1 MKRKTIRI
9 ILFILGGIL
18 GLLLLYKLYLSYL
31 PELKLLVHF
40 DHHNEELLIK
50 MVRSHGIEDLAFLF
64 ILNAICVAIPGLSN
78 GIFCVLNGIL
88 YGPAF
93 GFIVNWISD
102 ILGQIILMQLLHK
115 LYDIKHMSNSKIYK
129 LLTTQKYPMVALTIG
144 YLIPFIPSATTS
156 YVNILINKNDFKK
169 QLIPIV
175 IGVSPFAYLYA
186 YGGDSILHLNTSRI
200 INATVMIVAVALIAA
215 AILFILKSV
224 KKHTKKAWFF
234 IQLFLFALKTTSS

>member
-1 MKRKTIRI
+1 MKQKIIRI

-88 YGPAF
+88 YGPVF

-102 ILGQIILMQLLHK
+102 ILGQIILMQFLHK

-144 YLIPFIPSATTS
+144 YLIPFIPSATVS

-186 YGGDSILHLNTSRI
+186 YGGDSILHLDTSRI
-200 INATVMIVAVALIAA
+200 IKAAVMIVAVALIAA
-215 AILFILKSV
+215 AILFIMKRV
-224 KKHTKKAWFF
+224 KKHTKKA
-234 IQLFLFALKTTSS
+234 

>member
-1 MKRKTIRI
+1 MKQKIIRI

-18 GLLLLYKLYLSYL
+18 GLLFLYKLYLSYL

-40 DHHNEELLIK
+40 DHHNEELLIN

-102 ILGQIILMQLLHK
+102 ILGQIILMQFLHK

-144 YLIPFIPSATTS
+144 YLIPFIPSATVS

-186 YGGDSILHLNTSRI
+186 YGGDSILHLDTSRI
-200 INATVMIVAVALIAA
+200 IKAAVMIVAVALIAA
-215 AILFILKSV
+215 AILFIMKRV
-224 KKHTKKAWFF
+224 KKHTKKA
-234 IQLFLFALKTTSS
+234 

>member
-1 MKRKTIRI
+1 MKQKIIRI

-102 ILGQIILMQLLHK
+102 ILGQIILMQFLHK

-144 YLIPFIPSATTS
+144 YLIPFIPSATVS

-186 YGGDSILHLNTSRI
+186 YGGDSILHLDTSRI
-200 INATVMIVAVALIAA
+200 IKAAVMIVAVALIAA
-215 AILFILKSV
+215 AILFIMKRV
-224 KKHTKKAWFF
+224 KKHTKKA
-234 IQLFLFALKTTSS
+234 T

>member
-1 MKRKTIRI
+1 MKQKIIRI

-50 MVRSHGIEDLAFLF
+50 MVRSHGFEDLAFLF

-102 ILGQIILMQLLHK
+102 ILGQIILMQFLHK

-144 YLIPFIPSATTS
+144 YLIPFIPSATVS
-156 YVNILINKNDFKK
+156 YVNILINKNNFKK

-200 INATVMIVAVALIAA
+200 IKAAVMIVAVALIAA
-215 AILFILKSV
+215 AILFIMKRV
-224 KKHTKKAWFF
+224 KKHTKKA
-234 IQLFLFALKTTSS
+234 

>member
-129 LLTTQKYPMVALTIG
+129 LLTTQKYSMVALTIG
-144 YLIPFIPSATTS
+144 YLIPFIPSATVS
-156 YVNILINKNDFKK
+156 YVNILINKNDFKN
-169 QLIPIV
+169 QLTPIV

-200 INATVMIVAVALIAA
+200 IEAAVMIVAVALIAA

-224 KKHTKKAWFF
+224 KKHTKKA
-234 IQLFLFALKTTSS
+234 

>member
-1 MKRKTIRI
+1 MKQKIIRI

-102 ILGQIILMQLLHK
+102 ILGQIILMQFLHI

-144 YLIPFIPSATTS
+144 YLIPFIPSATVS

-186 YGGDSILHLNTSRI
+186 YGGDSILHLDTSRI
-200 INATVMIVAVALIAA
+200 IKAAVMIVAVALIAA
-215 AILFILKSV
+215 AILFIMKRV
-224 KKHTKKAWFF
+224 KKHTKKA
-234 IQLFLFALKTTSS
+234 

>member
-1 MKRKTIRI
+1 VKQKIIRI

-102 ILGQIILMQLLHK
+102 ILGQIILMQFLHK

-144 YLIPFIPSATTS
+144 YLIPFIPSATVS

-186 YGGDSILHLNTSRI
+186 YGGDSILHLDTSRI
-200 INATVMIVAVALIAA
+200 IKAAVMIVAVALIAA
-215 AILFILKSV
+215 AILFIMKRV
-224 KKHTKKAWFF
+224 KKHTKKA
-234 IQLFLFALKTTSS
+234 

>member
-1 MKRKTIRI
+1 MKQKIIRI

-102 ILGQIILMQLLHK
+102 ILGQIILMQFLHK

-144 YLIPFIPSATTS
+144 YLIPFIPSATVS

-169 QLIPIV
+169 QLIV

-186 YGGDSILHLNTSRI
+186 YGGDSILHLDTSRI
-200 INATVMIVAVALIAA
+200 IKAAVMIVAVALIAA
-215 AILFILKSV
+215 AILFIMKRV
-224 KKHTKKAWFF
+224 KKHTKKA
-234 IQLFLFALKTTSS
+234 

>member
-1 MKRKTIRI
+1 MKQKIIRI

-102 ILGQIILMQLLHK
+102 ILGQIVLMQFLHK

-129 LLTTQKYPMVALTIG
+129 LLTTQKYPMVALTID
-144 YLIPFIPSATTS
+144 YLIPFIPSATVS

-186 YGGDSILHLNTSRI
+186 YGGDSILHLDTSRI
-200 INATVMIVAVALIAA
+200 IKAAVMIVAVALIAA
-215 AILFILKSV
+215 AILFIMKRV
-224 KKHTKKAWFF
+224 KKHTKKA
-234 IQLFLFALKTTSS
+234 

>member
-1 MKRKTIRI
+1 MKPKIIRI
-9 ILFILGGIL
+9 ILFILGGLL

-102 ILGQIILMQLLHK
+102 ILGQIVLMELLRK
-115 LYDIKHMSNSKIYK
+115 LYDIKHMTHSKIYK
-129 LLTTQKYPMVALTIG
+129 LLTSQKYPMIALTIG
-144 YLIPFIPSATTS
+144 YMIPFIPSATVS
-156 YVNILINKNDFKK
+156 YVNGMINKNNRKK
-169 QLIPIV
+169 QLLPIV
-175 IGVSPFAYLYA
+175 IGVAPVAYIYA
-186 YGGDSILHLNTSRI
+186 YGGDSILHLDSSRI
-200 INATVMIVAVALIAA
+200 IKAVIGFIVLALIAG
-215 AILFILKSV
+215 AILLVMKVLKE
-224 KKHTKKAWFF
+224 HAKKA
-234 IQLFLFALKTTSS
+234 

>member
-1 MKRKTIRI
+1 MKQKIIRI

-64 ILNAICVAIPGLSN
+64 ILNTICVAIPGLSN

-102 ILGQIILMQLLHK
+102 ILGQIILMQFLHK

-144 YLIPFIPSATTS
+144 YLIPFIPSATVS

-200 INATVMIVAVALIAA
+200 IKAAVMIVAVALIAA
-215 AILFILKSV
+215 AILFIMKRV
-224 KKHTKKAWFF
+224 KKHTKKA
-234 IQLFLFALKTTSS
+234 

>member
-129 LLTTQKYPMVALTIG
+129 LLTTQKYSMVALTIG
-144 YLIPFIPSATTS
+144 YLIPFIPSATVS

-169 QLIPIV
+169 QLTPIV

-200 INATVMIVAVALIAA
+200 IRAAVMIVAVALIAA

-224 KKHTKKAWFF
+224 KKHTKKA
-234 IQLFLFALKTTSS
+234 

>member
-1 MKRKTIRI
+1 MKQKIIRI

-102 ILGQIILMQLLHK
+102 ILGQIILMQFLHK

-144 YLIPFIPSATTS
+144 YLIPFIPSATVS

-186 YGGDSILHLNTSRI
+186 YGGDSILHLDTSRI
-200 INATVMIVAVALIAA
+200 IKAAVMIVAVALIAA
-215 AILFILKSV
+215 AILFIMQRV
-224 KKHTKKAWFF
+224 KKHTKKA
-234 IQLFLFALKTTSS
+234 

>member
-1 MKRKTIRI
+1 MKQRIIRI

-102 ILGQIILMQLLHK
+102 ILGQIILMQFLHK

-144 YLIPFIPSATTS
+144 YLIPFIPSATVS

-186 YGGDSILHLNTSRI
+186 YGGDSILHLDTSRI
-200 INATVMIVAVALIAA
+200 IKAAVMIVAVALIAA
-215 AILFILKSV
+215 AILFIMKRV
-224 KKHTKKAWFF
+224 KKHTKKA
-234 IQLFLFALKTTSS
+234 

>member
-1 MKRKTIRI
+1 MKQKIIRI

-102 ILGQIILMQLLHK
+102 ILGQIILMQFLHK

-144 YLIPFIPSATTS
+144 YLIPFIPSATVS

-175 IGVSPFAYLYA
+175 IGVSPFSYLYA
-186 YGGDSILHLNTSRI
+186 YGGDSILHLDTSRI
-200 INATVMIVAVALIAA
+200 IKAAVMIVAVALIAA
-215 AILFILKSV
+215 AILFIMKRV
-224 KKHTKKAWFF
+224 KKHTKKA
-234 IQLFLFALKTTSS
+234 

>member
-1 MKRKTIRI
+1 VKQKIIRI

-102 ILGQIILMQLLHK
+102 ILGQIILMQFLHK

-144 YLIPFIPSATTS
+144 YLIPFIPSATVS

-186 YGGDSILHLNTSRI
+186 YGGDSILHLDTSRI
-200 INATVMIVAVALIAA
+200 IKAAVMIVAVALIAA
-215 AILFILKSV
+215 AILFIMKHV
-224 KKHTKKAWFF
+224 KKHTKKA
-234 IQLFLFALKTTSS
+234 

>member
-1 MKRKTIRI
+1 MKQKIIRI

-102 ILGQIILMQLLHK
+102 ILGQIILMQFLHK

-144 YLIPFIPSATTS
+144 YLIPFIPSATVS

-186 YGGDSILHLNTSRI
+186 YGGDSILHLDTSRI
-200 INATVMIVAVALIAA
+200 IKAAVMIVAVALIAA
-215 AILFILKSV
+215 AILFIMKRV
-224 KKHTKKAWFF
+224 KKHTKKAW
-234 IQLFLFALKTTSS
+234 

>member
-1 MKRKTIRI
+1 MKQKIIRI

-50 MVRSHGIEDLAFLF
+50 MVRSYGIEDLAFLF

-102 ILGQIILMQLLHK
+102 ILGQIILMQFLHK

-144 YLIPFIPSATTS
+144 YLIPFIPSATVS

-186 YGGDSILHLNTSRI
+186 YGGDSILHLDTSRI
-200 INATVMIVAVALIAA
+200 IKAAVMIVAVALIAA
-215 AILFILKSV
+215 AILFIMKRV
-224 KKHTKKAWFF
+224 KKHTKKA
-234 IQLFLFALKTTSS
+234 

>member
-1 MKRKTIRI
+1 MKQKIIRI

-102 ILGQIILMQLLHK
+102 ILGQIILMQFLHK

-144 YLIPFIPSATTS
+144 YLIPFIPSATVS

-186 YGGDSILHLNTSRI
+186 YGGDSILHLDTSRI
-200 INATVMIVAVALIAA
+200 IKAAVMIVAVALIAA
-215 AILFILKSV
+215 AILFIMKRV
-224 KKHTKKAWFF
+224 KKHTKKC
-234 IQLFLFALKTTSS
+234 LGNN

>member
-1 MKRKTIRI
+1 MKQKIIRI

-102 ILGQIILMQLLHK
+102 ILGQIILMQFLHK

-144 YLIPFIPSATTS
+144 YLIPFIPSATVS

-186 YGGDSILHLNTSRI
+186 YGGDSILHLDTSRI
-200 INATVMIVAVALIAA
+200 IKAAVMIVAVALIAA
-215 AILFILKSV
+215 ALLFIMKRV
-224 KKHTKKAWFF
+224 KKHTKKA
-234 IQLFLFALKTTSS
+234 

>member
-1 MKRKTIRI
+1 MKQKIIRI

-78 GIFCVLNGIL
+78 GIFCVLSGIL

-102 ILGQIILMQLLHK
+102 ILGQIILMQFLHK

-144 YLIPFIPSATTS
+144 YLIPFIPSATVS

-186 YGGDSILHLNTSRI
+186 YGGDSILHLDTSRI
-200 INATVMIVAVALIAA
+200 IKAAVMIVAVALIAA
-215 AILFILKSV
+215 AILFIMKRV
-224 KKHTKKAWFF
+224 KKHTKKA
-234 IQLFLFALKTTSS
+234 

>member
-1 MKRKTIRI
+1 MKQKIIRI

-102 ILGQIILMQLLHK
+102 ILGQIILMQFLHK

-144 YLIPFIPSATTS
+144 YLIPFIPSATVS

-186 YGGDSILHLNTSRI
+186 YGGDSILHLDTSRI
-200 INATVMIVAVALIAA
+200 IKAAVMIVAVALIAA
-215 AILFILKSV
+215 AILFIMKRV
-224 KKHTKKAWFF
+224 KKHTKSVWE
-234 IQLFLFALKTTSS
+234 ITNP

>member
-1 MKRKTIRI
+1 MKQKIIRI

-102 ILGQIILMQLLHK
+102 ILGQIILMQFLHK

-144 YLIPFIPSATTS
+144 YLIPFIPSATVS

-186 YGGDSILHLNTSRI
+186 YGGDSILHLDTSRI
-200 INATVMIVAVALIAA
+200 IKAAVMIVAVALIAA
-215 AILFILKSV
+215 AILFIMKRV
-224 KKHTKKAWFF
+224 KKHTKKGW
-234 IQLFLFALKTTSS
+234 

>member
-1 MKRKTIRI
+1 MKQKIIRI

-102 ILGQIILMQLLHK
+102 ILGQIILMQFLHK

-144 YLIPFIPSATTS
+144 YLIPFIPSATVS

-186 YGGDSILHLNTSRI
+186 YGGDSILHLDTSRI
-200 INATVMIVAVALIAA
+200 IKAAVMIVAVALIAA
-215 AILFILKSV
+215 AILFIMKRV
-224 KKHTKKAWFF
+224 KKHTK
-234 IQLFLFALKTTSS
+234 

>member
-1 MKRKTIRI
+1 MKQKIIRI

-102 ILGQIILMQLLHK
+102 ILGQIILMQFLHK

-144 YLIPFIPSATTS
+144 YLIPFIPSATVS

-186 YGGDSILHLNTSRI
+186 YGGDSILHLDTSRI
-200 INATVMIVAVALIAA
+200 IKAAVMIVAVALIAA
-215 AILFILKSV
+215 AILFIMKRV
-224 KKHTKKAWFF
+224 KKHTKKVSG
-234 IQLFLFALKTTSS
+234 K

>member
-1 MKRKTIRI
+1 MKQKIIRI

-102 ILGQIILMQLLHK
+102 ILGQIILMQFLHK

-129 LLTTQKYPMVALTIG
+129 LLTTQKYPMAALTIG
-144 YLIPFIPSATTS
+144 YLIPFIPSATVS

-186 YGGDSILHLNTSRI
+186 YGGDSILHLDTSRI
-200 INATVMIVAVALIAA
+200 IKAAVMIVAVALIAA
-215 AILFILKSV
+215 AILFIMKRV
-224 KKHTKKAWFF
+224 KKHTKKA
-234 IQLFLFALKTTSS
+234 

>member
-1 MKRKTIRI
+1 MKQKIIRI

-18 GLLLLYKLYLSYL
+18 GLLLLYKLYLRYL

-102 ILGQIILMQLLHK
+102 ILGQIILMQFLHK

-144 YLIPFIPSATTS
+144 YLIPFIPSATVS

-186 YGGDSILHLNTSRI
+186 YGGDSILHLDTSRI
-200 INATVMIVAVALIAA
+200 IKAAVMIVAVALIAA
-215 AILFILKSV
+215 AILFIMKRV
-224 KKHTKKAWFF
+224 KKHTKKA
-234 IQLFLFALKTTSS
+234 